1 MWIAAS
7 RLVLDDYGNEELKRK
22 RRELKALMETVRKEF
37 NISFHEVAEFS
48 DTERGVLGL
57 ALVAGTERGAR
68 EAVAKVLARIDALA
82 FARVVTEETDVSE
95 F

>member
-22 RRELKALMETVRKEF
+22 RRELKALIETVRKEF
-37 NISFHEVAEFS
+37 NVSLLEVAEFS

-57 ALVAGTERGAR
+57 TLVAGTERGAR

-82 FARVVTEETDVSE
+82 FARVVSEETDVSE